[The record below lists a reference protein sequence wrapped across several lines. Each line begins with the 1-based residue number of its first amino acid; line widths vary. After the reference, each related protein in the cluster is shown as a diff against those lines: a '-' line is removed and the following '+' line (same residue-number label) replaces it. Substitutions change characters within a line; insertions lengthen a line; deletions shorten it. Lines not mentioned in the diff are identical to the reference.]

1 MSHLHSRFSLPPPFV
16 AENENPTP
24 PVRAGNCAQW
34 FCLKSQPKHEHI
46 AEAHLRLANAVD
58 VFLPRIR
65 FKRAT
70 RQGMA
75 WVTEA
80 LFPGYLFAR
89 FDWQHSLRLVQHS
102 RGVRGVVHFGE
113 RWPAIPEDIIR
124 ELQQT
129 VGKEGLRT
137 IPEHFMPGD
146 EVEIAE
152 GAMRGLRAVVTRVV
166 PARERIAVLME
177 FLGRQTMI
185 ELPQHFLIREGDQR
199 AALLTEE
206 HQAEDSTPG
215 GA

>member
-1 MSHLHSRFSLPPPFV
+1 VS
-16 AENENPTP
+16 ENENPTLSP
-24 PVRAGNCAQW
+24 PVGGGAPW

-46 AEAHLRLANAVD
+46 AAAHLRQNSVVE

-70 RQGMA
+70 RQGTV

-89 FDWQHSLRLVQHS
+89 FDWQASLRLVQHS

-113 RWPAIPEDIIR
+113 RWPAIPDGIIR

-129 VGKEGLRT
+129 IGANDLRT
-137 IPEHFMPGD
+137 IPENFTPGD
-146 EVEIAE
+146 EVEITE
-152 GAMRGLRAVVTRVV
+152 GAMRGLRAVVTRVL
-166 PARERIAVLME
+166 PGRERIAVLME

-185 ELPQHFLIREGDQR
+185 ELPQHFLIKEGDER
-199 AALLTEE
+199 GALF
-206 HQAEDSTPG
+206 SGNSVP
-215 GA
+215 

>member
-1 MSHLHSRFSLPPPFV
+1 MAEIEHPALPPQ
-16 AENENPTP
+16 
-24 PVRAGNCAQW
+24 AGGRVLW

-46 AEAHLRLANAVD
+46 AEAHLRQTSTVD

-89 FDWQHSLRLVQHS
+89 FDWRESLRLVQHS

-113 RWPAIPEDIIR
+113 RWPAIPEDVIL
-124 ELQQT
+124 ELQQAIGAT
-129 VGKEGLRT
+129 GLRI
-137 IPEHFMPGD
+137 IPAEFVPGD
-146 EVEIAE
+146 EVKLVE
-152 GAMRGLRAVVTRVV
+152 GAMRGLRAVVARVL
-166 PARERIAVLME
+166 PGRERIAVLME

-185 ELPQHFLIREGDQR
+185 EVPLNFIVKEGDGR
-199 AALLTEE
+199 TAIL
-206 HQAEDSTPG
+206 
-215 GA
+215 

>member
-1 MSHLHSRFSLPPPFV
+1 M

-24 PVRAGNCAQW
+24 ARPSGEGALW
-34 FCLKSQPKHEHI
+34 FCLKSQTKHEHI
-46 AEAHLRLANAVD
+46 AAAHLRQNSAVE

-70 RQGMA
+70 RQGTV

-89 FDWQHSLRLVQHS
+89 FDWQSSLRLVQHS

-113 RWPAIPEDIIR
+113 RWPAIPEEIIR

-129 VGKEGLRT
+129 IGVTGLRT
-137 IPEHFMPGD
+137 IPESFAPGD
-146 EVEIAE
+146 EVEITE
-152 GAMRGLRAVVTRVV
+152 GAMRGLRAVVTRVL
-166 PARERIAVLME
+166 PGRERIAVLME

-185 ELPQHFLIREGDQR
+185 ELPRHFLIKEGDER
-199 AALLTEE
+199 TAMFA
-206 HQAEDSTPG
+206 G
-215 GA
+215 GSAP